1 MKNKLVWIAVFIL
14 ILFAISLKVFV
25 KEEKIVDKPLNINVG
40 DEFTVFESKNKKYVL
55 NYAVGDITGDNIN
68 DMVIIIGEKEIVE
81 SPYAQNV
88 DIVLYDSSANRH
100 LKLELKKLHGS
111 NFKIE
116 LADFTGEDIFD
127 VMIIAQN
134 EDEYIS
140 RIITYADNKL
150 MEIFKEKNNKGLYF
164 STELIDGFKV
174 NISNKKLNINN
185 IVELERDLCIKE
197 KIFEE
202 SGKLINKDIKPET
215 TGFTT
220 IELVQLSNSFGI
232 KTTQRIIMKNKLNII
247 DEVTLVWK
255 YQDGKWQIKEAN
267 SIKQGNLL
275 Y

>member
-202 SGKLINKDIKPET
+202 SGKLIDVYILESAITLIK
-215 TGFTT
+215 
-220 IELVQLSNSFGI
+220 LLS
-232 KTTQRIIMKNKLNII
+232 
-247 DEVTLVWK
+247 
-255 YQDGKWQIKEAN
+255 
-267 SIKQGNLL
+267 
-275 Y
+275 